1 MDIALKYKNKNS
13 LHNNLNFSKPNF
25 KFIKIVRENNYCGL
39 NDIFEVFASIKRK
52 DIYLASSNPNYNL
65 DIISIKDIENC
76 KVITSLKGHLYY
88 INFIKYFKKEE
99 KEEYL
104 ISADKDRVIIIWDI
118 INDFS
123 KYYKIETYS
132 SIGEISCALI
142 CFNFIDSNKNIEN
155 YIIFSFNRENY
166 TNIHSLYKKK
176 KIREIKYTNT
186 YNTNYLVFW
195 ENKNT
200 LFELSEGKIFM
211 YNREFILDKV
221 LISDS
226 YELNFNFG
234 FIYNDKNENDC
245 FIFSSSSGNIYY
257 YNLVKDKLIS
267 IISINNNPI
276 KDKNCLCYFIQWS
289 NRYVIACDYYQKGF
303 KVIDLETSSVI
314 DSISNQHKGGV
325 ICAKKIYHPN
335 NGECLLTAGNDE
347 KIILW
352 NSLSG

>member
-1 MDIALKYKNKNS
+1 MKNYEVITDN
-13 LHNNLNFSKPNF
+13 
-25 KFIKIVRENNYCGL
+25 IKIKWHENF
-39 NDIFEVFASIKRK
+39 D
-52 DIYLASSNPNYNL
+52 
-65 DIISIKDIENC
+65 IKDQRYTQ
-76 KVITSLKGHLYY
+76 V
-88 INFIKYFKKEE
+88 
-99 KEEYL
+99 
-104 ISADKDRVIIIWDI
+104 SA
-118 INDFS
+118 
-123 KYYKIETYS
+123 
-132 SIGEISCALI
+132 
-142 CFNFIDSNKNIEN
+142 
-155 YIIFSFNRENY
+155 
-166 TNIHSLYKKK
+166 
-176 KIREIKYTNT
+176 
-186 YNTNYLVFW
+186 
-195 ENKNT
+195 
-200 LFELSEGKIFM
+200 
-211 YNREFILDKV
+211 
-221 LISDS
+221 
-226 YELNFNFG
+226 